1 MLPIFTTQQYDQT
14 KLQPLGA
21 LFTQEV
27 YPLLNPKASSGGI
40 FGSGSPGTNIAGKA
54 ALMKAK
60 MKEVTESLK
69 NYLSASAREKY
80 PDALAIIDVRF
91 HFNEFVA
98 PEALYIVGSAAG
110 TAIKRKVVE
119 PIPAI
124 PQGAPM
130 PPVQPFSQPLAMAQ
144 GAPMPMPM
152 AMAAPMPIA
161 PQLFSQPLAPLA
173 PEPAPM
179 AAPEPMPGQGQSQ
192 ELAQQVQQMQEAR
205 GGKNPTR
212 KHKKH
217 PKRK

>member
-27 YPLLNPKASSGGI
+27 YPLVNPKASSGGI
-40 FGSGSPGTNIAGKA
+40 FGSGSPSVNIMGKA
-54 ALMKAK
+54 TSMKGK
-60 MKEVTESLK
+60 MKEITEILK
-69 NYLSASAREKY
+69 RDLSASAREKY
-80 PDALAIIDVRF
+80 PDVLAIIDARF

-98 PEALYIVGSAAG
+98 PEAVYIVGSAAG
-110 TAIKRKVVE
+110 TAIKRKAME

-144 GAPMPMPM
+144 GAPMPM
-152 AMAAPMPIA
+152 AAPMPLPIA
-161 PQLFSQPLAPLA
+161 PQVFSQPLAP
-173 PEPAPM
+173 APM
-179 AAPEPMPGQGQSQ
+179 AAPMPEPMPGQGQSQ